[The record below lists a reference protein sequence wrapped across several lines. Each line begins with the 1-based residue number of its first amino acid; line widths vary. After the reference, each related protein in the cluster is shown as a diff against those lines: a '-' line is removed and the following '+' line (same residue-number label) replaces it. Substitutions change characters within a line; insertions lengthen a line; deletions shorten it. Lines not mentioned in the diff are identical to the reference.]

1 MKKVM
6 VFGTFDMLHKGHE
19 NFLKQAK
26 KHGDELIVVVARDK
40 NVLALKGQNPVF
52 NLKKRLETV
61 KKLGIADLVIEGEK
75 KDFYKSI
82 WELNPD
88 IICLG
93 YDQDEKG
100 LKEELVKKNSQIK
113 IIRLQPY
120 KENKYKTTI
129 IRNSNRY

>member
-1 MKKVM
+1 M

-26 KHGDELIVVVARDK
+26 CKGEILIVVVARNR
-40 NVLALKGQNPVF
+40 NVLALKGKKPVF
-52 NLKKRLETV
+52 NLDKRIEDV
-61 KKLGIADLVIEGEK
+61 KSLKIADLVIEGGK
-75 KDFYKSI
+75 KDFYRVI
-82 WELNPD
+82 WDTKPD

-100 LKEELVKKNSQIK
+100 LEEELIKKNSDIK

-120 KENKYKTTI
+120 KEKRYKSSI
-129 IRNSNRY
+129 IKNSNRY